1 VATPGLSPS
10 GELDARQHLLCALA
24 TALFITLIT
33 ALANATGQPFVLFPE
48 LGALAWVVM
57 SAPRGAWATSPR
69 LLMVTPLL
77 TALLGVVITRLLP
90 YGPLS
95 LGLVVVGCLLIIRG
109 LRSPIVPAISAGVLP
124 LALGIQAWAYPVS
137 ILVGTGGL
145 ALVSLWRARRLRPA
159 AQCAL
164 DSAAALS
171 AGLAAGVSAGVSAAP
186 GAALG
191 TPRPLARLQSDFA
204 LNPSVP
210 LRRWALALA
219 VFLGLGLVMVKL
231 WDSPLVL
238 FPPLLVIA
246 YDMLALPHHSPWMG
260 RGGALMAVG
269 TGSAWV
275 GYGLVVA
282 FGVVPWAAGLAVL
295 ATLALLKL
303 AKLTCPPC
311 LGLALLPFVIS
322 HPNAAYP
329 WQALTGMAVLVAVV
343 STTEARFPRSGAR
356 ECLQ

>member
-1 VATPGLSPS
+1 MVAPGLSAS
-10 GELDARQHLLCALA
+10 RELSARQHLAFALA

-33 ALANATGQPFVLFPE
+33 ALANATGQPYVLFPE
-48 LGALAWVVM
+48 LGALAWVIV
-57 SAPRGAWATSPR
+57 SDPKGPWATSPR

-77 TALLGVVITRLLP
+77 TALLGVAITRLLP

-95 LGLVVVGCLLIIRG
+95 LGLDVVGCLLIIRG

-124 LALGIQAWAYPVS
+124 LALGIHAWAYPAS

-145 ALVSLWRARRLRPA
+145 ALVSLWRARCRRPA
-159 AQCAL
+159 A
-164 DSAAALS
+164 
-171 AGLAAGVSAGVSAAP
+171 AP
-186 GAALG
+186 G
-191 TPRPLARLQSDFA
+191 TPWSLARLQSDFA

-210 LRRWALALA
+210 IRRWALALA
-219 VFLGLGLVMVKL
+219 VFLALGLVMVKV
-231 WDSPLVL
+231 WASPLVL

-275 GYGLVVA
+275 GYGLVAA

-322 HPNAAYP
+322 HPTATYP

-343 STTEARFPRSGAR
+343 STTEAWFPRPGAR